1 MNVCRVC
8 FVRQWLNP
16 PYKISRSTTD
26 ACVCPCVGV
35 HVCVHVCVYV
45 LDLCICVCVGSVHM
59 CMCVLYPSTYMYT
72 DAQVVLAPAFPS
84 PPTHIP
90 DVVHIWVVFWWREE
104 QLDPG
109 SQLHAAD
116 GGVGKVEEDTKHHSN
131 RDELQNRSSKG
142 R

>member
-1 MNVCRVC
+1 
-8 FVRQWLNP
+8 
-16 PYKISRSTTD
+16 
-26 ACVCPCVGV
+26 
-35 HVCVHVCVYV
+35 
-45 LDLCICVCVGSVHM
+45 M
-59 CMCVLYPSTYMYT
+59 CMCVLYLSMYMYT
-72 DAQVVLAPAFPS
+72 HAQEVLASAFPS

-116 GGVGKVEEDTKHHSN
+116 GGVGKVEEDTKHYSN

-142 R
+142 RQDYYGWAKRERKRE